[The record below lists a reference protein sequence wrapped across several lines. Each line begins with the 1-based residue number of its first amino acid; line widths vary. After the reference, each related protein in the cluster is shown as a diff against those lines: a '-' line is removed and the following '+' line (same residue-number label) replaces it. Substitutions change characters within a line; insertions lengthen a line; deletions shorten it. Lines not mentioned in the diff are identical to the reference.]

1 MSSAPTSRLY
11 ILRHAHAGWAR
22 PGESDHDRRLDA
34 RGRAECERL
43 VVFLRS
49 EAFAFDTILCSTAA
63 RTRETL
69 DLIRPAL
76 PSGLADAKL
85 SSLYGGEIA
94 AYYEA
99 VRGQAEAAALLVIG
113 HNPMIE
119 EFTLSLAGSGDR
131 AALAT
136 ASQGFPTG
144 GLAIVEFERP
154 LSRIAPGAGRLCR
167 LFDPDE
173 AG

>member
-1 MSSAPTSRLY
+1 MSSTPTSRLY

-49 EAFAFDTILCSTAA
+49 EAFAFDTVLCSTAT

-69 DLIRPAL
+69 ELIRPAL
-76 PSGLADAKL
+76 PSGLAEENL
-85 SSLYGGEIA
+85 SSLYGGEVA

-144 GLAIVEFERP
+144 GLAIVEFEIP
-154 LSRIAPGAGRLCR
+154 LSRIAPGAGRLAR